1 MKEIKCPSDLN
12 QFLLGEPIF
21 EKTFPEEECEM
32 RKYYGDCYH
41 CFATAIASRD
51 KQLKE
56 TEREKGVL
64 EQLSEKQNSLLAT
77 VKAWD
82 DYIDKHGEI
91 Y

>member
-1 MKEIKCPSDLN
+1 MIYNILSAMVVYDDAIEAIN
-12 QFLLGEPIF
+12 
-21 EKTFPEEECEM
+21 EEEAINKLCA
-32 RKYYGDCYH
+32 DCPYDVE
-41 CFATAIASRD
+41 ANTIEIEQDRD
-51 KQLKE
+51 EQLKG

-82 DYIDKHGEI
+82 DYIDKHGAI